1 MSVLRKLSLFCL
13 AAFVLAGCVNNPVR
27 HLASDAALITPGT
40 STKSDVL
47 TYLGDPDERQEKA
60 AEPERWLYYEEERS
74 AAQRTFYIGKWF
86 GPKSVSRV
94 IITFDGDT
102 VADIQYNATESG
114 EFEET
119 GSKSE

>member
-60 AEPERWLYYEEERS
+60 AGPERWLYYEEERS